1 MQIDSRATAASAAF
15 LAPVLLLLPFVGKAL
30 HIDDP
35 LFVWMAR
42 HIVEH
47 PGDPYG
53 LQVFWERATEPMY
66 LANQN
71 PPGIAYWLGLVG
83 TAFGFGGVAL
93 HVSTA
98 LFAGAAGLGTYL
110 LARELCQRPLTA
122 ALVAMLTPGM
132 LVSASTLMTDVPMV
146 ALHVWSLAL
155 WIAGVNRDRRGLLV
169 GAAVTMSAAFFFK
182 YFALTLVPLALLYT
196 VVVAPRR
203 WRRAWPLVIPIVVA
217 AAYVAW
223 GLWRYDD
230 NLLTVAADVA
240 LRSEWRAQRTVWQGC
255 LVGLAFTGGCGASML
270 CMAPLLWSRRTLVA
284 VTVGAAAVVGSV
296 CLPTVFARLA
306 LPDTPTDLAYR
317 LQAGIWIAA
326 GLHIALLVF
335 ATVWQRRDAA
345 AILLATW
352 IVGTFV
358 FSVFVNHLINA
369 RTLLPLLPALGVL
382 AAQRMAAAGHR
393 AFATPPW
400 AVGALGVAGGFA
412 LWVAAADY
420 EYADASRA
428 AARAFARDR
437 SRFAAEVYFFD
448 HWGFQYYMQEHGAR
462 SLESGPNAYRAGSHR
477 PPRSGDTGVIAHR
490 HSSSI
495 AGLDGCAVLAE
506 YEYPMRTGM
515 STMTGGA
522 GFYSHFLGMLPFVA
536 GTPVPEAF
544 RFVRIP

>member
-1 MQIDSRATAASAAF
+1 MPIDSRAASAAF
-15 LAPVLLLLPFVGKAL
+15 LAPVLLLLPFAGKAL

-42 HIVEH
+42 HLVEQ

-53 LQVFWERATEPMY
+53 LQVFWERSTEPMY

-71 PPGIAYWLGLVG
+71 PPGIAYWLWLVG
-83 TAFGFGGVAL
+83 TTFGFGGVAL

-98 LFAGAAGLGTYL
+98 LLAGLAGLGTYV
-110 LARELCQRPLTA
+110 LARELCPRPLTA
-122 ALVAMLTPGM
+122 SLVAMLTPGM
-132 LVSASTLMTDVPMV
+132 LVSASTVMTDVPMV
-146 ALHVWSLAL
+146 ALYVWSLAL
-155 WIAGVNRDRRGLLV
+155 WIAGVDRDRWGLLV
-169 GAAVTMSAAFFFK
+169 GAAVTMSVAFFFK
-182 YFALTLVPLALLYT
+182 YFAVTLVPLALLYT
-196 VVVAPRR
+196 LVVSPRR
-203 WRRAWPLVIPIVVA
+203 WRCSWPLVIPIGVA

-223 GLWRYDD
+223 GLWRYDS
-230 NLLTVAADVA
+230 NLLTVATDVA
-240 LRSEWRAQRTVWQGC
+240 LRSEWRAQRTAWQGC
-255 LVGLAFTGGCGASML
+255 FVGLAFTGGAGASML
-270 CMAPLLWSRRTLVA
+270 CMAPWLWTRRMLA
-284 VTVGAAAVVGSV
+284 VVTIGAAAVVGSV
-296 CLPTVFARLA
+296 CLPAVFARLA

-317 LQAGIWIAA
+317 LQAGVWIAA
-326 GLHIALLVF
+326 GLHIALLVI
-335 ATVWQRRDAA
+335 ANLWQRRDAA

-358 FSVFVNHLINA
+358 FSVFVNHLINV

-382 AAQRMAAAGHR
+382 AVQRMVAAGHR
-393 AFATPPW
+393 AFATPRW
-400 AVGALGVAGGFA
+400 AVAALGVAGVFA
-412 LWVAAADY
+412 LWVVAADY

-437 SRFAAEVYFFD
+437 TRFAADVYFFD
-448 HWGFQYYMQEHGAR
+448 HWGFQYYLQEHGAH
-462 SLESGPNAYRAGSHR
+462 SFESGPNAYRAVSHR
-477 PPRSGDTGVIAHR
+477 PPRSGDTCVIAHR

-495 AGLDGCAVLAE
+495 AALDGLAVLAE

-536 GTPVPEAF
+536 GAPVPESF